1 MAHLRFLTSGE
12 SHGKAL
18 IGILEGI
25 PSGLS
30 LSAEDIDRDLRR
42 RQGGY
47 GRGGR
52 MKIESDHA
60 EIISGVRWG
69 KTIGSP
75 VSIVIENKDY
85 KNWQDVMRPDNP
97 PEFPHTPLW
106 KRGAGGDFK
115 GGLGGF
121 VTRPRPGH
129 ADLSGAI
136 KYNQHDIRNI
146 LERSSARETAM
157 RVALGAIAKKFLSEF
172 TIKVGSYVIQIGGI
186 KMQDSRCTIQDKKIM
201 YHASCIMYRELF
213 EKAEKSPVRCPD
225 KKASKKM
232 ITLIDKALKQGNSLG
247 GIFEVFSTGV
257 PIGLGSHIQW
267 DRRLDGRLAQALM
280 SIQAIKGVEIGLGFE
295 MSRRFGSEVMDEIFY
310 QAKGKDQT
318 PPHPPLDKGG
328 SRGGNISELRTPNSE
343 LDIFGFYRKTNY
355 AGGIEGGMTNGM
367 PIILR
372 AAMKPIPTLRRPL
385 RSIDIITKETVKAV
399 YERSDVC
406 AVPAAGVIGEAM
418 VALTIAD
425 AFLEKFGG
433 DSITEVRRNYNSYI
447 EYVNKF

>member
-1 MAHLRFLTSGE
+1 MATLRYITSGE

-18 IGILEGI
+18 VGILEGI

-30 LSAEDIDRDLRR
+30 ISTEDIDRDLKR

-52 MKIESDHA
+52 MKIETDHA
-60 EIISGVRWG
+60 EIFSGVRWG
-69 KTIGSP
+69 KTTGSP
-75 VSIVIENKDY
+75 ISILIENKDWP
-85 KNWQDVMRPDNP
+85 NWHNGMS
-97 PEFPHTPLW
+97 PL
-106 KRGAGGDFK
+106 KEHENSIEP
-115 GGLGGF
+115 

-136 KYNQHDIRNI
+136 KYDSHDIRNI

-157 RVALGAIAKKFLSEF
+157 RVALGAVAKKFLSEF
-172 TIKVGSYVIQIGGI
+172 NIKIGSYVIQIGKISVQGSRGQGI
-186 KMQDSRCTIQDKKIM
+186 KESSENTRTLESLNPRILESIFK
-201 YHASCIMYRELF
+201 
-213 EKAEKSPVRCPD
+213 KAEKSPVRCPD
-225 KKASKKM
+225 DEASKKM
-232 ITLIDKALKQGNSLG
+232 IKMIDRAIKEGNSLG
-247 GIFEVFSTGV
+247 GIFEVFVTGA

-280 SIQAIKGVEIGLGFE
+280 GIQAMKGVEVGLGFE
-295 MSRRFGSEVMDEIFY
+295 MSSRFGSEVMDEIFY
-310 QAKGKDQT
+310 S
-318 PPHPPLDKGG
+318 PPHPPLAKGG
-328 SRGGNISELRTPNSE
+328 NRGSNISELGIT
-343 LDIFGFYRKTNY
+343 GFYRKTNY

-372 AAMKPIPTLRRPL
+372 ASMKPIPTLKRPL
-385 RSIDIITKETVKAV
+385 RSIDIISKEPVEAA

-425 AFLEKFGG
+425 ASLEKFGG
-433 DSITEVRRNYNSYI
+433 DSIAETKRNYDSYI
-447 EYVNKF
+447 EYIKKF